1 VVRELRTLGR
11 WQGHEQ
17 EYHWRISSLPP
28 EATDAAVVV
37 QGLGQAPI
45 IGAASIPLH

>member
-1 VVRELRTLGR
+1 VVREFRTLGR
-11 WQGHEQ
+11 WQGLKQ
-17 EYHWRISSLPP
+17 EYRWRLSSLPP
-28 EATDAAVVV
+28 EATDAAIVV